1 MRIIAFI
8 TASVDVRRI
17 LEHIGER
24 ATPPR
29 IASARGPPEW
39 YEGSSE
45 NSIDAEAFIL
55 GMPLPTHSRNTNDQ
69 RVSW

>member
-17 LEHIGER
+17 LEHIGEP

-29 IASARGPPEW
+29 IASARGPPDW
-39 YEGSSE
+39 YEGFSE
-45 NSIDAEAFIL
+45 DSIDAETFIL
-55 GMPLPTHSRNTNDQ
+55 GMPLPTQSRNTNDQ
-69 RVSW
+69 GVTW